1 MKIKIKQ
8 KGLLLDYTRVV
19 VYLFVI
25 SVVLA
30 VAILATNTA
39 SATGS
44 ETISIGSATM
54 DKDSTTVLQLSIA
67 NAVEITGLSLNISYD
82 PAVVKMQY
90 ISVSEDVS
98 GSTVTSDIDNTAGKI
113 RIVIINT
120 DIINTVESAPLID
133 IAVHAIGEVGDETPL
148 SLQNVEISDLTF
160 SLITVE
166 SIVNGFVK
174 INNGNLVLSDTVSS
188 EIEDNI
194 TLELS
199 TSPPVSIQNESA
211 YNVETDSS
219 NDKSNGDES
228 LTHEGSISSQA
239 DNQNNDASN
248 ISSAIDQPKPAT
260 PGFGWI
266 LTILNLLFMIKILRT
281 KKKL

>member
-8 KGLLLDYTRVV
+8 KGLLSDYTRVV
-19 VYLFVI
+19 VHLCVI

-39 SATGS
+39 SAIGS

-54 DKDSTTVLQLSIA
+54 DKNSTTVLQLSIA
-67 NAVEITGLSLNISYD
+67 NAFEITGLSLDINYD
-82 PAVVKMQY
+82 PAVVEVQDIY
-90 ISVSEDVS
+90 VNEDMT
-98 GSTVTSDIDNTAGKI
+98 GSTVTPIIDNTAGKI
-113 RIVIINT
+113 RIVIVNT
-120 DIINTVESAPLID
+120 DIINTVESVPLID
-133 IAVHAIGEVGDETPL
+133 IAVHAIGEAGDETPL

-160 SLITVE
+160 SPITVE

-194 TLELS
+194 TPGLL
-199 TSPPVSIQNESA
+199 TSPSVSIQNESA
-211 YNVETDSS
+211 YNVETDSAD
-219 NDKSNGDES
+219 DKSNGDES
-228 LTHEGSISSQA
+228 AARDVSISSQA
-239 DNQNNDASN
+239 DSQNNDASD

-260 PGFGWI
+260 PGFGWV
-266 LTILNLLFMIKILRT
+266 LTILNLLFMIKIFRQ
-281 KKKL
+281 KMK